1 MSARREKRFRRLERR
16 VTVLEGHAKM
26 ADMEIDYWRRRA
38 FEAALGQ
45 AGQKPKSL
53 LQRLTV
59 IFTRRKAV

>member
-38 FEAALGQ
+38 FEAELGQ
-45 AGQKPKSL
+45 DGQKPKGL
-53 LQRLTV
+53 L
-59 IFTRRKAV
+59 RRFRDMFAR